1 VPLIAMAE
9 VRASRFMTG
18 TTHARPAVTLVSAL
32 PPVRLGKGIEAETY
46 AAAGYVGAAST
57 PFIDGQM
64 RVEQVVSR
72 RERPICAWAWGL
84 GAARKW
90 RQPAGCGA
98 NLAPLVVWRARARGW
113 RWIGACGWRAMPS
126 PPLALR

>member
-46 AAAGYVGAAST
+46 AAAGYGGRLPRLSLM
-57 PFIDGQM
+57 GK
-64 RVEQVVSR
+64 
-72 RERPICAWAWGL
+72 CAWS
-84 GAARKW
+84 
-90 RQPAGCGA
+90 
-98 NLAPLVVWRARARGW
+98 
-113 RWIGACGWRAMPS
+113 RW
-126 PPLALR
+126 